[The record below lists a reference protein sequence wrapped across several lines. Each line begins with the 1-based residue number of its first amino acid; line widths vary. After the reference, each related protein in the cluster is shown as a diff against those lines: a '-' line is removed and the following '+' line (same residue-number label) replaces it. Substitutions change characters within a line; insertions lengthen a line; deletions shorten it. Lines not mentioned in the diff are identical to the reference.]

1 MLYASFLRP
10 EGVYD
15 SYFNKFVAFVTRG
28 GNFCHSEF
36 VFRWSEEQFAEV
48 REKIQGLARYKN
60 HKGPIDI
67 ALYVI
72 WGDTVKYRVLN
83 GHGEFF
89 SVPEKDMMDIDI
101 TWEDELRVSRW
112 LWNQVGKPYDE
123 IGALASPL
131 TFRSSRDTYDRYFCS
146 QLMACALQRV
156 NKLQHRNPASLTPNS
171 LYSALKAS

>member
-36 VFRWSEEQFAEV
+36 VFHWSEEQFAEI
-48 REKIQGLARYKN
+48 RDKIQGLARYKN
-60 HKGPIDI
+60 HKGPIDL

-83 GHGEFF
+83 GHGDFF
-89 SVPEKDMMDIDI
+89 SVPKKDMIGIDI
-101 TWEDELRVSRW
+101 SWEQELQLSSW
-112 LWNQVGKPYDE
+112 LCSQVGKSYDE
-123 IGALASPL
+123 VGAIMSPFS
-131 TFRSSRDTYDRYFCS
+131 FRSARDTYNAYFCS

-156 NKLQHRNPASLTPNS
+156 GRLKHLNPSGLTPNS
-171 LYSALKAS
+171 LYSALSNT